1 MIKRLTAAVVCLAI
15 LLAHVAPASASNSGI
30 RKHGKASWY
39 GEEQHGL
46 PTASG
51 EDFDMKA
58 FTAAH
63 KKLPLGSVVKVT
75 NVRNGRSVLVT
86 VNDRGPY
93 SGNRIIDLS
102 YVAASRLGM
111 VRQGVAPVKL
121 DVMANA
127 DGSPLQP
134 GKAFYIDIRR
144 FAYKSDALR
153 LVRSLEKSG
162 LASARAVHIDGGK
175 NKAWMVAVGP
185 FRNFHDA
192 AGVRSTLQ
200 RKQPQSEIIL
210 ERSDL

>member
-30 RKHGKASWY
+30 RKQGKASWY

-63 KKLPLGSVVKVT
+63 RKLPLGSVVKVT

-93 SGNRIIDLS
+93 AGNRIIDLS

-111 VRQGVAPVKL
+111 VRQGVASVKL

-127 DGSPLQP
+127 DGTPHPLWQ
-134 GKAFYIDIRR
+134 GVLHRHSAF
-144 FAYKSDALR
+144 R
-153 LVRSLEKSG
+153 LQKRCP
-162 LASARAVHIDGGK
+162 ASCEV
-175 NKAWMVAVGP
+175 
-185 FRNFHDA
+185 
-192 AGVRSTLQ
+192 S
-200 RKQPQSEIIL
+200 
-210 ERSDL
+210 